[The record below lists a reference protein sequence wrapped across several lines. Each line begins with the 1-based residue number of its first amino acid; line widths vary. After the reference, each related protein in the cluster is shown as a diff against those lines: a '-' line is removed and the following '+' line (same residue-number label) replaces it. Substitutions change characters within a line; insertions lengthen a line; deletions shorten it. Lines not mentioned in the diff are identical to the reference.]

1 MNETPATVRMIDGA
15 TAPAI
20 SNVFVN
26 NACAV
31 CTLQITGTY
40 SAAVVKVQGM
50 IDTGSAEWSDLAVF
64 NLSNLDLTQDSK
76 GNGIYDTA
84 IEGILRVR
92 VNVTSVTGGSISVLA
107 NFVGTA
113 D

>member
-1 MNETPATVRMIDGA
+1 MAKASLMKMIDGA
-15 TAPAI
+15 SAPTV

-26 NACAV
+26 NAAYLCV
-31 CTLQITGTY
+31 MQITGTY

-64 NLSNLDLTQDSK
+64 NLSNLDLTQDSE

-92 VNVTSVTGGSISVLA
+92 VNVTSITGGSISVLA

>member
-1 MNETPATVRMIDGA
+1 MSRPAIMRMIEGA
-15 TAPAI
+15 IAPAI

-26 NACAV
+26 NAAYLCV
-31 CTLQITGTY
+31 MQITGTY
-40 SAAVVKVQGM
+40 STAVVKVQGL
-50 IDTGSAEWSDLAVF
+50 IDTGTAEWSDLAVF
-64 NLSNLDLTQDSK
+64 DLSNLDLTESSK
-76 GNGIYDTA
+76 GNGIYQTA